1 MKLLVGLLFAI
12 MAVAPAAFADEAA
25 EIKELKRYMT
35 HLNTQYQDLNVRN
48 KNNLKNAQ
56 VRQQTDRELQD
67 LENFLA
73 GEIVLD
79 NAALKQ
85 LLCGR
90 PQCDGGDEIKL
101 RELEK

>member
-1 MKLLVGLLFAI
+1 MKLLVGLMFAI
-12 MAVAPAAFADEAA
+12 MAVAPTAYANEAA
-25 EIKELKRYMT
+25 EIQEIKRYMN

-48 KNNLKNAQ
+48 KNNLANAQ
-56 VRQQTDRELQD
+56 VRRQTDRELQD

-73 GEIVLD
+73 GQITLD

-90 PQCDGGDEIKL
+90 PQCDGGDEI
-101 RELEK
+101 EK